1 MKQGKPLASSL
12 CDGYTGTLINQH
24 QNAKLIF
31 GQNLQK
37 WFKIEKVNINIT
49 FRTFRLVYSRVPNRR
64 EGELE
69 DFI

>member
-1 MKQGKPLASSL
+1 MKQGEPLASSL
-12 CDGYTGTLINQH
+12 CDGYTGTLINQL

-37 WFKIEKVNINIT
+37 SFKIEKVNINIK
-49 FRTFRLVYSRVPNRR
+49 FCTFRLVYSRVPNRR

-69 DFI
+69 

>member
-1 MKQGKPLASSL
+1 MKQGQPLASSL
-12 CDGYTGTLINQH
+12 CDGYTGTSFNQH

-37 WFKIEKVNINIT
+37 SFKIEKVNINIK
-49 FRTFRLVYSRVPNRR
+49 FCTFRLVYSRVPNRR

-69 DFI
+69 

>member
-37 WFKIEKVNINIT
+37 RFKIESEHQYNILHIQIS
-49 FRTFRLVYSRVPNRR
+49 L
-64 EGELE
+64 L
-69 DFI
+69 